1 MSCCPPGSEGYLTT
15 DYIPKGHVIKEN
27 DIEFYSTIL
36 PTNQTVKHGIV
47 LIPDVFGWN
56 GGRTRA
62 IADYLADAGYLTVV
76 PRVLLNTVDGGTDG
90 DGLPPTFNF
99 ATDGA
104 KFPGFVK
111 SNPWSQIK
119 PRILAS
125 IKYLKSHGVEKI
137 GTVGFCWGGWPVIL
151 ALKDPDTSEIIA
163 GANPHPSIIYVN
175 SVFDEDPVEFIQG
188 IRGPVLLLPAS
199 NDPDDYRENGN
210 YFQSLKKIQSNSKTI
225 NEFNAVVH
233 GFLPRGDIN
242 DPVVKEHV
250 TKALEY
256 LVLFFNE
263 QLV

>member
-1 MSCCPPGSEGYLTT
+1 MSCCPPGSEGYLITN
-15 DYIPKGHVIKEN
+15 YVPKGHVIKEN
-27 DIEFYSTIL
+27 DTEFYSTII
-36 PTNQTVKHGIV
+36 PTNQPIKQGIV

-62 IADYLADAGYLTVV
+62 IADYLAEAGFLTVV
-76 PRVLLNTVDGGTDG
+76 PKVLLNTVDGGTDG
-90 DGLPPTFNF
+90 D
-99 ATDGA
+99 A

-111 SNPWSQIK
+111 NNPWSQIK
-119 PRILAS
+119 PRVIES

-137 GTVGFCWGGWPVIL
+137 GTVGFCWGGWPVAL
-151 ALKDPDTSEIIA
+151 ALKDPETSEIIA
-163 GANPHPSIIYVN
+163 GANPHPSIINVN
-175 SVFDEDPVEFIQG
+175 IILGEDSTEFIQG
-188 IRGPVLLLPAS
+188 IRGPLLLLPAG
-199 NDPDDYRENGN
+199 NDPDDYRENGGF
-210 YFQSLKKIQSNSKTI
+210 YQALKKIQPNSKTI

-233 GFLPRGDIN
+233 GFLPRGDVN